1 MKFEPLTLC
10 PIDLDG
16 LDVSLLT
23 ADEREALN
31 KYHEFVRESLKPYLT
46 DEENE
51 WLKTYTRGI

>member
-1 MKFEPLTLC
+1 MN
-10 PIDLDG
+10 
-16 LDVSLLT
+16 VSLVER
-23 ADEREALN
+23 AQEVFDEKEALN